1 MRKYIQK
8 ASFLS
13 ISIAAAAIV
22 AGCASGFNTATY
34 SSPQQWVEASK
45 KESHLPLAAK
55 ADEWSEKKVMA
66 TKNGGSLGIR
76 SQFVKQH
83 GTTCHYNVE
92 FSNEGQT
99 EIRGTAGLSRDWK
112 REVYSHNS
120 GRLNL
125 KPGQKTAYNDLEARE
140 CPLQW
145 GTTKD
150 MAVCASCLTTILLA
164 E

>member
-1 MRKYIQK
+1 MTRHLNTK
-8 ASFLS
+8 SLLGLL
-13 ISIAAAAIV
+13 IAAASV
-22 AGCASGFNTATY
+22 FTGCGTGYKTAAY
-34 SSPQQWVEASK
+34 NSPQEWVDASK

-55 ADEWSEKKVMA
+55 ADEWSDKKVMN
-66 TKNGGSLGIR
+66 TQKGGVLGIR

-92 FSNEGQT
+92 FSNEGT
-99 EIRGTAGLSRDWK
+99 VEIRGTAGLSRDWK

-125 KPGQKTAYNDLEARE
+125 KPGEKVSYNDLEARE

-145 GTTKD
+145 GTTKE